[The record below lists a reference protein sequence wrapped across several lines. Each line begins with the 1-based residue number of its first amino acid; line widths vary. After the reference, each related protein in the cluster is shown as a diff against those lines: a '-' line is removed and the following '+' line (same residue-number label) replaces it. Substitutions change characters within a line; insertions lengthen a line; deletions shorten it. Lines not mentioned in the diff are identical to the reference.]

1 MTSSILSK
9 DRISYECAQVWLRV
23 SLGEVC
29 GGRKAFLLLKE
40 IAVEET
46 PLLGPDL
53 ARSTCDARNSG
64 RHLVTRRGD
73 VVDTV
78 RMAEGGDGELTCH
91 CDVERSLEPPTAVT
105 RVTEGGKG
113 CCGDRIFAFLAQ
125 LKAPWPPGSCNRII
139 AQCEPGRPQGRN
151 SFVFPP
157 FMALS
162 NTRLSSPVPV
172 S

>member
-64 RHLVTRRGD
+64 RHPVTRREGIA
-73 VVDTV
+73 DTV

-113 CCGDRIFAFLAQ
+113 CCGDRIFTFLAQ
-125 LKAPWPPGSCNRII
+125 LKAPWPP
-139 AQCEPGRPQGRN
+139 
-151 SFVFPP
+151 
-157 FMALS
+157 
-162 NTRLSSPVPV
+162 RLLQQDYCTV
-172 S
+172 